1 MDTTEQP
8 EDTVGERL
16 RKARLSQKLTL
27 EAIAAQT
34 RIPIR
39 HLEALEIG
47 DWATLPAPAYCVGF
61 AKNYANM
68 VGLDSSTIA
77 ADLRAEMGDTRQVY
91 TPAEVFAPADPKRA
105 MPKWLM
111 LGAALAVVLIVAFML
126 WRRDAAL
133 TPAAQEQVATTADP
147 AQPAPTPAP
156 NPTTAPA
163 PPLVAASGQ
172 VTITA
177 REDAWIK
184 VRDASGAVLREGI
197 LKQGESFAVPATAQ
211 GPMLDTGRPESLTI
225 SADDREMPPVG
236 VAGRSVSRVSLAPAD
251 LARGAPAAATPAPSV
266 RAATPPIAAR
276 PSPSAPPTAKPAP
289 QGAATDTPP
298 APAQ

>member
-1 MDTTEQP
+1 MDDTEQP

-16 RKARLSQKLTL
+16 RKARLAQKLTL
-27 EAIAAQT
+27 DAIAAQT
-34 RIPIR
+34 RIPLR
-39 HLEALEIG
+39 HLEALETG

-111 LGAALAVVLIVAFML
+111 LGAAIAVVLIVALLL
-126 WRRDAAL
+126 WQRNAGLA
-133 TPAAQEQVATTADP
+133 PAAAEPVAATADP
-147 AQPAPTPAP
+147 AQPAPNPA
-156 NPTTAPA
+156 TATAPA
-163 PPLVAASGQ
+163 PLAAVSGP
-172 VTITA
+172 VTISA
-177 REDAWIK
+177 RADAWIK

-197 LKQGESFAVPATAQ
+197 LKQGESFAVPETAQ
-211 GPMLDTGRPESLTI
+211 GPLLDTGRPESLTI
-225 SADDREMPPVG
+225 SAGGREMPPVG

-251 LARGAPAAATPAPSV
+251 LARGATS
-266 RAATPPIAAR
+266 T
-276 PSPSAPPTAKPAP
+276 
-289 QGAATDTPP
+289 QP

>member
-1 MDTTEQP
+1 MDDTEQP

-16 RKARLSQKLTL
+16 RKARTTQKLTL

-34 RIPIR
+34 RIPLR

-91 TPAEVFAPADPKRA
+91 TPAEVFEPADPKRA

-111 LGAALAVVLIVAFML
+111 LVAALAVVIIVALLL
-126 WRRDAAL
+126 WQRNAGL
-133 TPAAQEQVATTADP
+133 TPAAAEPVAATADP

-156 NPTTAPA
+156 DPITAPA
-163 PPLVAASGQ
+163 PPVAAAAGP
-172 VTITA
+172 VTISA

-184 VRDASGAVLREGI
+184 VRDTGGAVLREGI

-211 GPMLDTGRPESLTI
+211 GPLLDTGRPESLAI
-225 SADDREMPPVG
+225 SAGGREMPPVG
-236 VAGRSVSRVSLAPAD
+236 VPGRSVARVSLAPAD
-251 LARGAPAAATPAPSV
+251 LARGAT
-266 RAATPPIAAR
+266 TPPPALPGGATNT
-276 PSPSAPPTAKPAP
+276 SPAP
-289 QGAATDTPP
+289 QGGATNPQP